1 MIKTI
6 RYGGIIA
13 TVIIATSVLYFVTGK
28 SSMILADVKT
38 PQDAIAL
45 FPKSPAEIKS
55 RLQNSL
61 AQAKK
66 EIDAIIAVPDEQRT
80 YANTAETFDKV
91 ASLCNA
97 TINAAVFNI
106 IDMINPDAAMRDA
119 ARESLLAI
127 NTFFIDNVGSNKNLY
142 HAFKAYAHGNATQE
156 NLSDEQQYFLDET
169 LKDFERSGL
178 GLPDDQ
184 LDIVKKV
191 QKELAQLGIE
201 FDKNIAQDAST
212 IEVTREELSGLSD
225 DFINS
230 LPKTADGNYIVGIA
244 FPIYIQVAENCTNA
258 NTRKK
263 IWQAYNNRAY
273 PANKS
278 LLQDIIA
285 KRYELAQ
292 LLGFKTY
299 AALELDSQMVH
310 TPGRAQEFI
319 DELSKKSLK
328 KAVAE
333 FKQFTQEL
341 PASVTFTATHKV
353 NPWDTF
359 FVRNQY
365 KKNKLRVDENAIA
378 EYFPMQPTVDGLLE
392 IYQKF
397 FDLTFT
403 QLPVSGLWDA
413 DVRLI
418 EVFDNHAQQK
428 VGYLFLDLFPRANK
442 FSHACQSTIIPVI
455 TDVNPNLGVSIVIA
469 NFPKPMADK
478 PSLLLLKDV
487 NTFFHEFGHALH
499 ALLGRTV
506 VASFSGTHVKRDFV
520 EMPSQMLEEWLW
532 NPEILQ
538 MVSSHYQTGHPLPM
552 ELIQKILAARRF
564 DSGLFTSR
572 QLFLASL
579 SLAYFNNGPDVN
591 LDHVL
596 KELYNK
602 LMVASNF
609 DSADHMY
616 ASFGHLTGYGSGYYG
631 YMWSKVFALD
641 LFDAIEREGLLN
653 ATAGRRYVGAVIGKG
668 GSKDPNE
675 LLLDFLGR
683 EPSQAAFLAAMGLD

>member
-1 MIKTI
+1 MSKTI
-6 RYGGIIA
+6 RYAGIITA
-13 TVIIATSVLYFVTGK
+13 IIITTTLLYFFTGK
-28 SSMILADVKT
+28 SSMLLADVKT

-45 FPKSPAEIKS
+45 FPKSPTEIKS

-66 EIDAIIAVPDEQRT
+66 EIDAIIAIPDEQRT
-80 YANTAETFDKV
+80 YANTAHAFDTV

-97 TINAAVFNI
+97 TINAAIFNV
-106 IDMINPDAAMRDA
+106 IDMTNPDEVMRNT
-119 ARESLLAI
+119 AREALLAI
-127 NTFFIDNVGSNKNLY
+127 NTFFIDNVGSNKKLY
-142 HAFKAYAHGNATQE
+142 QAFKAYAHGNATQE
-156 NLSDEQQYFLDET
+156 NLSNEQQYFLDET
-169 LKDFERSGL
+169 LRDFERSGL

-184 LDIVKKV
+184 LDTVKKV
-191 QKELAQLGIE
+191 KKELTQLELE
-201 FDKNIAQDAST
+201 FDKNIAQDASA
-212 IEVTREELSGLSD
+212 IEVTREELAGLSD
-225 DFINS
+225 DFVNS
-230 LPKTADGNYIVGIA
+230 LPKTTDGKYSVGVA

-258 NTRKK
+258 ETRKK
-263 IWQAYNNRAY
+263 IWQAYQNRAY
-273 PANKS
+273 PINKQI
-278 LLQDIIA
+278 LQDIIA

-328 KAVAE
+328 KAAIE

-341 PASVTFTATHKV
+341 PASVSFAAGHKLY
-353 NPWDTF
+353 PWDTA

-365 KKNKLRVDENAIA
+365 KKNKLSIDENAIA
-378 EYFPMQPTVDGLLE
+378 EYFPMQHAVDGLLE

-397 FDLTFT
+397 FNLTFK
-403 QLPVSGLWDA
+403 QLPVHGLWDA
-413 DVRLI
+413 DVQLI

-455 TDVNPNLGVSIVIA
+455 KGGTPNLGVAIVIA

-499 ALLGRTV
+499 ALLGRTA

-538 MVSSHYQTGHPLPM
+538 MVSAHYQTGQPLPT
-552 ELIQKILAARRF
+552 ELIDKILAARRF

-572 QLFLASL
+572 QLFLSSL
-579 SLAYFNNGPDVN
+579 SLAYFNDGPDVN
-591 LDHVL
+591 VDHIL

-609 DSADHMY
+609 DSADHLY

-641 LFDAIEREGLLN
+641 LFGAIEREGLLN
-653 ATAGRRYVGAVIGKG
+653 PTIGHRYVGAVIGQG

-683 EPSQAAFLAAMGLD
+683 EPNQEAFLSAMGLD

>member
-1 MIKTI
+1 MTKTI
-6 RYGGIIA
+6 RYSSIIA
-13 TVIIATSVLYFVTGK
+13 AIIIAIPTLYFFTGR
-28 SSMILADVKT
+28 SSMLLADIKT
-38 PQDAIAL
+38 PQDAINL
-45 FPKSPAEIKS
+45 FPKSPSEIKS
-55 RLQNSL
+55 RLQTSL

-66 EIDAIIAVPDEQRT
+66 EIDAIIAIPDAQRT
-80 YANTAETFDKV
+80 YANTADAFDKV
-91 ASLCNA
+91 TALCNA
-97 TINAAVFNI
+97 TVNAAIFNS
-106 IDMINPDAAMRDA
+106 IDMTNPDETMRNT

-127 NTFFIDNVGSNKNLY
+127 NTFFIDHVSGNKNLY

-156 NLSDEQQYFLDET
+156 NLNNEQQYFLDET
-169 LKDFERSGL
+169 LRDFERSGL
-178 GLPDDQ
+178 GLPDEQ
-184 LDIVKKV
+184 LDVVKKV
-191 QKELAQLGIE
+191 KKELTQLE
-201 FDKNIAQDAST
+201 LDFDKNIAQDASS
-212 IEVTREELSGLSD
+212 ISVTREELAGLSD
-225 DFINS
+225 DVINS
-230 LPKTADGNYIVGIA
+230 LPKNEDGAYIVGTA
-244 FPIYIQVAENCTNA
+244 FPIYIQVMENCTDA
-258 NTRKK
+258 DTRHKM
-263 IWQAYNNRAY
+263 WQAYSNRAY
-273 PANKS
+273 PANKQI
-278 LLQDIIA
+278 LQDIIA

-319 DELSKKSLK
+319 DELSKKALK
-328 KAVAE
+328 KAANE
-333 FKQFTQEL
+333 FKQFTQKL
-341 PASVTFTATHKV
+341 PASVTVTATHKLH
-353 NPWDTF
+353 PWDTF

-365 KKNKLRVDENAIA
+365 KKNTLSVDDNAIA
-378 EYFPMQPTVDGLLE
+378 EYFPVQHTIDGLLE

-397 FDLTFT
+397 FNLTFT
-403 QLPVSGLWDA
+403 QLPVHSLWDA
-413 DVRLI
+413 DVQLI
-418 EVFDNHAQQK
+418 EVFDNHTKQQ

-442 FSHACQSTIIPVI
+442 FSHACQSTIVPVI
-455 TDVNPNLGVSIVIA
+455 KGLTPNLGVSIVIA

-478 PSLLLLKDV
+478 PALLLLKDV

-499 ALLGRTV
+499 ALLGRTA

-538 MVSSHYQTGHPLPM
+538 MVSSHYQTGQPLPM
-552 ELIQKILAARRF
+552 EIIEKILAARRF

-579 SLAYFNNGPDVN
+579 SLAYFNDGPQVDV
-591 LDHVL
+591 DHVL

-609 DSADHMY
+609 DSADHLY

-631 YMWSKVFALD
+631 YMWSKVFAHD
-641 LFDAIEREGLLN
+641 LFAAIEREGLLN
-653 ATAGRRYVGAVIGKG
+653 ASTGRRYIGAVIGQG

-683 EPSQAAFLAAMGLD
+683 EPNQEAFLAAMGLD